1 MRSYCIDVEASC
13 TLKEYHCPTCND
25 VLDRR
30 TINNHNCVWDNSIF
44 SHRGTCTKCD
54 RVVEGQHLYVYNK
67 VTELYKCR
75 ICGFTTRII
84 PANSNVIPEEWLKEE
99 YEIEEIE

>member
-1 MRSYCIDVEASC
+1 M
-13 TLKEYHCPTCND
+13 PNND